1 MERAPATPADGKP
14 TTDTIAHAGK
24 VFEGLLFPDKG
35 SNSPPASE
43 PVETVDPDLEAT
55 LDEEPVVE
63 EDAPAEEPPAEVEEE
78 VTEEPAPEVD
88 PEAPATPTPRARK
101 LKLPDGTEEEVTEDE
116 AYAGYLRQQ
125 DYTRKTQMAAEERKL
140 AQAARAD
147 AQNARAAHL
156 AALEEQRQAMD
167 AMVPQE
173 PNWADLAARLTPEQY
188 RTAQDN
194 WRLFD
199 NRRKEIDADKK
210 RVATEMDKEAARDLA
225 ERQAF
230 EEQQLLSVLP
240 SWRDPAKQKAE
251 RSKLVNWLR
260 NKGFSDEQISTVGD
274 HRLVV
279 SLRNAMLWEELQGG
293 SRPKA
298 VGKNPKAPRIAGPGS
313 PITPAKPKA
322 DQSRQRAKDKLAET
336 GRVGDAAKV
345 FEHLI

>member
-14 TTDTIAHAGK
+14 ALDTVAHAGK
-24 VFEGLLFPDKG
+24 VFEGLLFPDQG
-35 SNSPPASE
+35 PSNAPASE
-43 PVETVDPDLEAT
+43 PDETIDPTVEAT
-55 LDEEPVVE
+55 LEEEPIVE
-63 EDAPAEEPPAEVEEE
+63 EDAPAEAPPAEE
-78 VTEEPAPEVD
+78 VDEEPAPEVD
-88 PEAPATPTPRARK
+88 PEAEVTPTPRARK
-101 LKLPDGTEEEVTEDE
+101 VKLPDGTEEEVTEDE

-147 AQNARAAHL
+147 AQNARSAHL

-173 PNWADLAARLTPEQY
+173 PNWAELRARLTPDQY
-188 RTAQDN
+188 ATAQDN

-199 NRRKEIDADKK
+199 NRRKEIDAEQK

-225 ERQAF
+225 ERSAF
-230 EEQQLLSVLP
+230 EEQQLLNVLP
-240 SWRDPAKQKAE
+240 SWRDPVKQKAE

-293 SRPKA
+293 SRPK
-298 VGKNPKAPRIAGPGS
+298 VIGKNPKSPRIAGPGA
-313 PITPAKPKA
+313 PLTPAKPKA
-322 DQSRQRAKDKLAET
+322 DQSRQKAKDKLAET